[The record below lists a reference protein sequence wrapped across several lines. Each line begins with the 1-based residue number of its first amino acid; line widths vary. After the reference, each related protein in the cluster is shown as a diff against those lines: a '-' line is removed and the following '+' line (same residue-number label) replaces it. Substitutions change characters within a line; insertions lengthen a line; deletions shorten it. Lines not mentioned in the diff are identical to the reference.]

1 MKSKYKI
8 LFFYT
13 LSSLLLTYVI
23 LGKNNISPTSDNW
36 MLQGDAASNLVAWKY
51 FFNDIW
57 RFPIGLNPNYGLS
70 QGSSIIYSGPA
81 PLLSIFFKLIKEF
94 LPNNFHCFSIW
105 VFFCFLFQSLF
116 SYLIIK
122 KFTKDDVYA
131 LIGSIFFITAPIFIK
146 TVGIHISLFGQW
158 LILVSLYVQ
167 STTNNNKKRIYWIFI
182 ILLSS
187 GIHFYFTI
195 MSYLMYSIFRF
206 DELIKNKNFFNFV
219 KELLI
224 PILFLLPL
232 MYILGYFSVSLQN
245 VLAYGFDHY
254 KSNLLSLFNPVGT
267 NLNGAVTW
275 SCILPKIPINHNHD
289 ESFGYMGLGGLIL
302 FFSLIIILL
311 KNIKKI
317 DFTEYRT
324 IILIFVIFFVIALSN
339 KIEFGDRTLLE
350 IPLNKYLYGFVS
362 IFRVPGRFLW
372 VCYYLILIY
381 GIIIIYKSFN
391 KKTSILFL
399 STLVIIQIADISI
412 GLKEYLN
419 GKSFNNEK
427 IVLDDPIWKK
437 IEKNYEV
444 VSSTQIKS
452 VPADFHHLLGF
463 LRKAP
468 IKSEVAYLGRVN
480 RQKLADLRY
489 LNNNNFYSKNLPD
502 NKFYIINNLGHLN
515 HLKILFK
522 NKNVGFVLR
531 NKIWLLLPNQKSLM
545 NENDK
550 NELNNVEISTIF
562 KNKKIIFKNS
572 NFINK
577 VAIFGLGWSYNI
589 SEQSLWSDGKRSSI
603 IFKPEKDV
611 DKFKIIFDAEAYIRP
626 KNKVQEIDVF
636 VNGIFEKK
644 IIFNENLKRNKSL
657 SIDIKNLNQD
667 FVLVEFYI
675 LNPKSPF
682 DILESVDA
690 RKKSIKIHSLT
701 LSEE

>member
-1 MKSKYKI
+1 MKNKYKI
-8 LFFYT
+8 AFFYT

-23 LGKNNISPTSDNW
+23 LGRGNISPTFDNW
-36 MLQGDAASNLVAWKY
+36 LLQGDTASSLVAWKY

-57 RFPIGLNPNYGLS
+57 RFPFGLNPNYGLG
-70 QGSSIIYSGPA
+70 QGSSIVFSGPA
-81 PLLSIFFKLIKEF
+81 PLLSIFFKLIKNF
-94 LPNNFHCFSIW
+94 LPNNFHFFSIW
-105 VFFCFLFQSLF
+105 IFLCFSFQMLF

-131 LIGSIFFITAPIFIK
+131 LIGSIFFVTAPIFIK

-158 LILVSLYVQ
+158 LVLFSLYIQ
-167 STTNNNKKRIYWIFI
+167 STANNNNKRIYWIFI

-187 GIHFYFTI
+187 GIHFYFTM

-232 MYILGYFSVSLQN
+232 MYILGYFSVSIQN

-267 NLNGAVTW
+267 NLNGTVKW
-275 SCILPKIPINHNHD
+275 SLILPEIPITHNRD
-289 ESFGYMGLGGLIL
+289 ESFGYLGLAGIIL

-317 DFTEYRT
+317 DFAKYRAV
-324 IILIFVIFFVIALSN
+324 ILIFLIFFIIALSN
-339 KIEFGDRTLLE
+339 KIEFSDRILFE
-350 IPLNKYLYGFVS
+350 IPLNKYFYGFVS
-362 IFRVPGRFLW
+362 ILRVPGRFLW

-381 GIIIIYKSFN
+381 GIVIIYKSFN
-391 KKTSILFL
+391 KKTSIFFL
-399 STLVIIQIADISI
+399 STLIVIQIADISN
-412 GLKEYLN
+412 GLKEYIN
-419 GKSFNNEK
+419 GKSFNRER

-444 VSSTQIKS
+444 ASSTQVKS
-452 VPADFHHLLGF
+452 VPADFYHLLGF

-468 IKSEVAYLGRVN
+468 MKSEVAYLGRIN

-489 LNNNNFYSKNLPD
+489 SNNNNFYSKNLAD
-502 NKFYIINNLGHLN
+502 NKFYIINNPGHLN
-515 HLKILFK
+515 HLKILLE

-550 NELNNVEISTIF
+550 NELNKAEISTIF
-562 KNKKIIFKNS
+562 KDKKIIFKDR

-577 VAIFGLGWSYNI
+577 IGIFGLGWSYNI
-589 SEQSLWSDGKRSSI
+589 AEQSLWSDGKRSSI
-603 IFKPEKDV
+603 IFKPEKNTDE
-611 DKFKIIFDAEAYIRP
+611 FKLIFDAEAYIKP
-626 KNKVQEIDVF
+626 KNKVQEIDIF
-636 VNGIFEKK
+636 VNGIFEKR
-644 IIFNENLKRNKSL
+644 ITFNENLKRNKSL

-682 DILESVDA
+682 DILEGVDA
-690 RKKSIKIHSLT
+690 RKKSLKIHSLI